1 MSRIHVHSAFL
12 LTDEVGSVSFGSTD
26 WLEYDLL
33 KLKAKGDIRP
43 GSPAQV
49 RLDLGDFG
57 TVKLRVRVLEAWKA
71 APDALTEITARV
83 LWMDEDDRAAW
94 EDFLGEHSTWQA
106 PASQAGWIDSTST
119 AGSDVWSRGRIGQ
132 RRGRAA
138 IRDALRSSLGKPP
151 VPDVPLDEPVS
162 FTQDPSITL
171 GDEDATVR
179 WTTVEA
185 LQRDW
190 ERFLRRG
197 VFPFPGIRPPS
208 DGRIVLRLA
217 FPDGQVASLESS
229 LAVADDEHEG
239 FKAVFRLGPALRYKI
254 KRLIAT
260 G

>member
-1 MSRIHVHSAFL
+1 MSRLHVHSAFL

-57 TVKLRVRVLEAWKA
+57 TVKLRVRVMEAWKA
-71 APDALTEITARV
+71 TPDALTEITARV
-83 LWMDEDDRAAW
+83 LWMDEDDRVAW
-94 EDFLGEHSTWQA
+94 EDFLNEHSTWHA
-106 PASQAGWIDSTST
+106 PESEAGWIDSASQV
-119 AGSDVWSRGRIGQ
+119 GSDVWSRGRIGK

-151 VPDVPLDEPVS
+151 APEPAPVEDLPG
-162 FTQDPSITL
+162 FTQDPSILL

-179 WTTVEA
+179 WTSIDA
-185 LQRDW
+185 LRRDW

-254 KRLIAT
+254 KRLIH
-260 G
+260 